1 MTRRRKTPWLIPA
14 LLLAAGPAL
23 ADPPA
28 SPPPDP
34 EHGKALFRA
43 CALCHTLT
51 PDGGNRAGPT
61 LWALFGRPAGSV
73 PGYRYS
79 DALRNSGIVW
89 DEAAV
94 SRLFEAGPDTVTPGS
109 KMPLQTIPSAS
120 DRADL
125 LAYLRAVTT
134 PP

>member
-1 MTRRRKTPWLIPA
+1 MTGRRAMARLVA
-14 LLLAAGPAL
+14 AGLLVAGPAL
-23 ADPPA
+23 ADPPSA
-28 SPPPDP
+28 PPPDP

-43 CALCHTLT
+43 CSLCHTLT

-79 DALRNSGIVW
+79 EALKNSGIVW
-89 DEAAV
+89 DENTV

-125 LAYLRAVTT
+125 VAYLREVTT